1 MDYIVQFVINDDEK
15 IKEDI
20 VYLEDGNNLGAD
32 FLEDFIKDVLVDKY
46 EVDYI
51 DLDIVHIE
59 TLIDYNVDVYKL

>member
-1 MDYIVQFVINDDEK
+1 MDYRVQFVINDDGK
-15 IKEDI
+15 IREDI

-32 FLEDFIKDVLVDKY
+32 FLEDFIKDVLVEKY
-46 EVDYI
+46 WVDYI

>member
-1 MDYIVQFVINDDEK
+1 MDYRVEFVMNGDKE

-20 VYLEDGNNLGAD
+20 VYLEEWIGAD
-32 FLEDFIKDVLVDKY
+32 FVEDLIKDILVEKY

>member
-1 MDYIVQFVINDDEK
+1 MDYRVEFVMNGDGK

-32 FLEDFIKDVLVDKY
+32 FLEDFIKDVLVEKY
-46 EVDYI
+46 EIDYI

>member
-1 MDYIVQFVINDDEK
+1 MDYRVQFVINGEEE
-15 IKEDI
+15 IREDI

-32 FLEDFIKDVLVDKY
+32 FLEDFIKDILVEKY